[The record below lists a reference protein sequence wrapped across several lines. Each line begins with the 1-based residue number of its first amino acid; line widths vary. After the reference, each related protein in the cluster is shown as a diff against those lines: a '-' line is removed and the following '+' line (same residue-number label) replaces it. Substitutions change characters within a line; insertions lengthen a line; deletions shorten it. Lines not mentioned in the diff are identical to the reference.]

1 MGNREV
7 IVAARVPAIM
17 QEQLNRLAQTMDV
30 PVSHI
35 IREALRAYLG
45 DHHVI

>member
-7 IVAARVPAIM
+7 TVAARVPASM
-17 QEQLNRLAQTMDV
+17 QEQLNHLAQSLDV